1 MKTPYKCITHCYWIY
16 RKSLSSVKHF
26 FAPSSLIRDC
36 TKKCRTFHALK
47 QFLSPN
53 VNYSEFSLKYMLL
66 LITKGLRKCYKQ
78 ITFTLTKISVLGVLG
93 KVSTNPGNSCKDI
106 MERGATT
113 GDGEYWIDPQKN
125 GDPLKV
131 YCDMTTDGGKQ
142 IINALYVLTPCILL
156 YSQNVKALKSL
167 HYINT
172 MPNPESSRTF
182 DGMWEK

>member
-1 MKTPYKCITHCYWIY
+1 
-16 RKSLSSVKHF
+16 
-26 FAPSSLIRDC
+26 
-36 TKKCRTFHALK
+36 
-47 QFLSPN
+47 
-53 VNYSEFSLKYMLL
+53 
-66 LITKGLRKCYKQ
+66 
-78 ITFTLTKISVLGVLG
+78 
-93 KVSTNPGNSCKDI
+93 

-142 IINALYVLTPCILL
+142 IINALYVLTAFYSRQ
-156 YSQNVKALKSL
+156 YSQKVKALKSL

-182 DGMWEK
+182 DGM

>member
-1 MKTPYKCITHCYWIY
+1 M
-16 RKSLSSVKHF
+16 
-26 FAPSSLIRDC
+26 
-36 TKKCRTFHALK
+36 
-47 QFLSPN
+47 
-53 VNYSEFSLKYMLL
+53 
-66 LITKGLRKCYKQ
+66 
-78 ITFTLTKISVLGVLG
+78 VLVVLG

-125 GDPLKV
+125 SDPLKV

-142 IINALYVLTPCILL
+142 IINALYVLTPCILQY
-156 YSQNVKALKSL
+156 YSQKVKALKSL

-182 DGMWEK
+182 DCM

>member
-1 MKTPYKCITHCYWIY
+1 
-16 RKSLSSVKHF
+16 
-26 FAPSSLIRDC
+26 
-36 TKKCRTFHALK
+36 
-47 QFLSPN
+47 
-53 VNYSEFSLKYMLL
+53 
-66 LITKGLRKCYKQ
+66 
-78 ITFTLTKISVLGVLG
+78 
-93 KVSTNPGNSCKDI
+93 

-142 IINALYVLTPCILL
+142 IIIALYVLTPCILL

-172 MPNPESSRTF
+172 MPNPESSGTF
-182 DGMWEK
+182 DGM

>member
-1 MKTPYKCITHCYWIY
+1 
-16 RKSLSSVKHF
+16 
-26 FAPSSLIRDC
+26 
-36 TKKCRTFHALK
+36 
-47 QFLSPN
+47 
-53 VNYSEFSLKYMLL
+53 
-66 LITKGLRKCYKQ
+66 
-78 ITFTLTKISVLGVLG
+78 
-93 KVSTNPGNSCKDI
+93 

-142 IINALYVLTPCILL
+142 IIIALYVLTPCILL

-182 DGMWEK
+182 DGM